1 MSSFPIEQVGHRD
14 AILSIDLF
22 IRCKPEKNTFAR
34 FLSKQNLQAVESREQ
49 N

>member
-1 MSSFPIEQVGHRD
+1 MSSFPAEQIGHRD

-22 IRCKPEKNTFAR
+22 IRSKPEKNTFACS
-34 FLSKQNLQAVESREQ
+34 LSKQNLQAVESREQ